1 MDKETTPVKV
11 NILRVIDGAMQ
22 SAKHR
27 LEALLVDYHT
37 DMINLSQPEYTA
49 LLEFRGA
56 AATLELLFDDYF
68 AQVEEH
74 NVDILYLPGPEFRL
88 VLDLS
93 KTVETSFRSS
103 IAGTGLWTH

>member
-1 MDKETTPVKV
+1 VDKETTPVKV
-11 NILRVIDGAMQ
+11 NILKVVDNAMR
-22 SAKHR
+22 SAKYR
-27 LEALLVDYHT
+27 LESLLVDYHK
-37 DMINLSQPEYTA
+37 DVIKLSQAEYTA

-74 NVDILYLPGPEFRL
+74 GVDTLYLPGPEFRL

-103 IAGTGLWTH
+103 IAHTGIWVH

>member
-11 NILRVIDGAMQ
+11 NILKVVDNAMR
-22 SAKHR
+22 SAKYR
-27 LEALLVDYHT
+27 LESLLVDYHK
-37 DMINLSQPEYTA
+37 DVIKLSQAEYTA

-74 NVDILYLPGPEFRL
+74 GVDTLYLPGPEFRL

-103 IAGTGLWTH
+103 IAHTGIWAH

>member
-1 MDKETTPVKV
+1 MNEETTPVKV

-27 LEALLVDYHT
+27 LEALLVDYHR
-37 DMINLSQPEYTA
+37 DMIKLSQAEYTA

-74 NVDILYLPGPEFRL
+74 GVDTLYLPGPEFRL

-103 IAGTGLWTH
+103 IAHTGIWAH

>member
-1 MDKETTPVKV
+1 VDKETTPVKV
-11 NILRVIDGAMQ
+11 NILKVVDNAMR
-22 SAKHR
+22 SAKYR
-27 LEALLVDYHT
+27 LESLLVDYHK
-37 DMINLSQPEYTA
+37 DVIKLSQAEYTA

-74 NVDILYLPGPEFRL
+74 GVDTLYLPVPEFRL

-103 IAGTGLWTH
+103 IAHTGIWAH

>member
-1 MDKETTPVKV
+1 VDEETTPVKV

-27 LEALLVDYHT
+27 LESLLVDYHK
-37 DMINLSQPEYTA
+37 DVIKLSQAEYTA

-74 NVDILYLPGPEFRL
+74 NVDTLYLPGPEFRL

-93 KTVETSFRSS
+93 KTVETSYRSG
-103 IAGTGLWTH
+103 IAGTGIWAH

>member
-11 NILRVIDGAMQ
+11 KILRVIDNAMR
-22 SAKHR
+22 SAKYR
-27 LEALLVDYHT
+27 LESLLVDYHK
-37 DMINLSQPEYTA
+37 DVIKLSQAEYTA

-74 NVDILYLPGPEFRL
+74 GVDTLYLPGPEFRL

-103 IAGTGLWTH
+103 IAHTGIWVH

>member
-11 NILRVIDGAMQ
+11 NILKVVDNAMR
-22 SAKHR
+22 SAKYR
-27 LEALLVDYHT
+27 LESLLVDYHK
-37 DMINLSQPEYTA
+37 DVIKLSQAEYTA

-74 NVDILYLPGPEFRL
+74 GVDTLYLPGPEFRL

-103 IAGTGLWTH
+103 IAHTGIWVH

>member
-27 LEALLVDYHT
+27 LESLLVDYHK
-37 DMINLSQPEYTA
+37 DVIKLSQAEYTA

-74 NVDILYLPGPEFRL
+74 GVDTLHLPGPEFRL

-103 IAGTGLWTH
+103 IAHTGIWVH